1 MGYTT
6 QGIRNIALV
15 GSAGG
20 GKTLLL
26 EALLLEAGAIR
37 NKGNLQRGATV
48 SDFDPQEKRLQHSL
62 DPAICGFDFDTTH
75 LNLIDTPGYPDF
87 LGRTLSVLEAV
98 EAVAIVVSAAGGV
111 DTLTRR
117 LMEFAR
123 ERELCR
129 LIVVNKID
137 RADARAADLL
147 EELRGAFGPECLPLD
162 LPAGEGTAVVD
173 CFFCPDGEPRPDA
186 DRSDGASHSAAA
198 SRSNGASGSAT
209 TARPDA
215 TTRSTSASSPDGTS
229 RRETDFSSVPAA
241 HTQIVD
247 QVVELDEDLM
257 ALYLEQ
263 GAELSP
269 EQLHDPFERAL
280 REGHLIPVCFVSAET
295 GAGVPELLRIF
306 SRLMPNPTEGNAPPF
321 FKGEGAG
328 ARPVQVKPD
337 ADKHVVAHVFKTS
350 IDPYVGKLG
359 MVRVHQGTIRQGSQL
374 FVGDARKPIKIAH
387 ILKLMG
393 KDTVE
398 MARAIPGDI
407 CAIPKIDELHLDA
420 VLHDSHDED
429 HYHLKPVSF
438 PPPMLGI
445 AIEPERRGDEQRL
458 ADTLHKLMAEDPCVR
473 IEHHPAVNETVIY
486 GMGELH
492 LRVLL
497 ERMTER
503 YGVHIKTRPPSVPYR
518 ETITRP
524 AAGHCRH
531 KKQTGGAGQFGE
543 VFLRVEALA
552 RGEGFE
558 FVDEVVGGAIPGQ
571 FIPAVEKG
579 VRQVLSEGALAG
591 FPLQDLRVILYD
603 GKHHP
608 VDSKEV
614 AFASAG
620 RKAFL
625 EAIQKASPIVLE
637 PVMRVEITAPSTSI
651 GGITGDLATRR
662 ARISGNNALPG
673 QRATVEALVPLAEIS
688 EYQLRLKALTGGEGA
703 YAMELS
709 HYDPVPAR
717 RQQQLVQAWRPRA
730 EAD

>member
-26 EALLLEAGAIR
+26 ESLLLQAGAIR
-37 NKGNLQRGATV
+37 NKGSLQRGGSV
-48 SDFDPQEKRLQHSL
+48 PQHSL
-62 DPAICGFDFDTTH
+62 DPAICCFDINSTH
-75 LNLIDTPGYPDF
+75 INLIDTPGYPDF

-98 EAVAIVVSAAGGV
+98 EAVAIVVSAVNGV

-123 ERELCR
+123 ERGLCP
-129 LIVVNKID
+129 LVVINKID
-137 RADARAADLL
+137 SQDAHPAAVLD
-147 EELRGAFGPECLPLD
+147 ELRAAFGPECLPLN
-162 LPAGEGTAVVD
+162 LPAAQGDAVVD
-173 CFFCPDGEPRPDA
+173 CFFTPV
-186 DRSDGASHSAAA
+186 AAA
-198 SRSNGASGSAT
+198 TSGSNGSPAHAAT
-209 TARPDA
+209 TN
-215 TTRSTSASSPDGTS
+215 TSNGGPPAAPSP
-229 RRETDFSSVPAA
+229 DFSSLSAA

-257 ALYLEQ
+257 ALYLDQ

-269 EQLHDPFERAL
+269 EQLHNPFERAL
-280 REGHLIPVCFVSAET
+280 REGHLIPVCFVSAQT
-295 GAGVPELLRIF
+295 GSGIPELLRIF
-306 SRLMPNPTEGNAPPF
+306 EQLMPNPTEGNPPPF
-321 FKGEGAG
+321 LKGEGDSAQ
-328 ARPVQVKPD
+328 RVNVTPD
-337 ADKHVVAHVFKTS
+337 PDKHVIAHVFKTT

-359 MVRVHQGTIRQGSQL
+359 MLRVHQGTLRQGSQV
-374 FVGDARKPIKIAH
+374 FVGDARKPIKVAH

-398 MARAIPGDI
+398 LPRAIPGDI
-407 CAIPKIDELHLDA
+407 CAIPKIEELHLDA
-420 VLHDSHDED
+420 VIHDSHDED
-429 HYHLKPVSF
+429 QYHLKPVSL

-458 ADTLHKLMAEDPCVR
+458 ADTLHKLAQEDPCVR
-473 IEHHPAVNETVIY
+473 IEHHAALNETVIY
-486 GMGELH
+486 GTGELH
-492 LRVLL
+492 LRVVL

-503 YGVHIKTRPPSVPYR
+503 YGVHVKTHPPSVPYR

-524 AAGHCRH
+524 AEGHCRH

-543 VFLRVEALA
+543 VYLRIEALG
-552 RGEGFE
+552 RGAGFE
-558 FVDEVVGGAIPGQ
+558 FVDDVVGGAIPGQ

-579 VRQVLSEGALAG
+579 VRQVLTEGALAG
-591 FPLQDLRVILYD
+591 FPIQDVRVTLYD

-625 EAIQKASPIVLE
+625 EALQKANPIVLE
-637 PVMRVEITAPSTSI
+637 PVMRVEITAPASSI
-651 GGITGDLATRR
+651 GDITGDLATRR
-662 ARISGNNALPG
+662 ARINGNTALPNH
-673 QRATVEALVPLAEIS
+673 RATVQALVPLAEIS

-730 EAD
+730 DAD

>member
-26 EALLLEAGAIR
+26 ESLLLEAGAIR
-37 NKGNLQRGATV
+37 SKGSLQRGGTV

-62 DPAICGFDFDTTH
+62 DPAICCFDFNSTH
-75 LNLIDTPGYPDF
+75 INVIDTPGYPDF

-98 EAVAIVVSAAGGV
+98 DAAALVVSAVNGI
-111 DTLTRR
+111 DTLTQR
-117 LMEFAR
+117 LMEFIR
-123 ERELCR
+123 ERGLCP
-129 LIVVNKID
+129 LVVINKID
-137 RADARAADLL
+137 SRDARAAAVLD
-147 EELRGAFGPECLPLD
+147 ELRTAFGPECLPLN
-162 LPAGEGTAVVD
+162 LPARQGEAVAD
-173 CFFCPDGEPRPDA
+173 SFFTPA
-186 DRSDGASHSAAA
+186 VAAADGAPAGNGTESAPL
-198 SRSNGASGSAT
+198 T
-209 TARPDA
+209 P
-215 TTRSTSASSPDGTS
+215 
-229 RRETDFSSVPAA
+229 DFSSISAA
-241 HTQIVD
+241 HTHIVD

-280 REGHLIPVCFVSAET
+280 REGHLIPVCFASAQT
-295 GAGVPELLRIF
+295 GAGIPELLRIIDQ
-306 SRLMPNPTEGNAPPF
+306 LMPNPTEGNPPPF
-321 FKGEGAG
+321 LKGEGENAQ
-328 ARPVQVKPD
+328 RVEVTPD
-337 ADKHVVAHVFKTS
+337 PDKHVIAHVFKTT

-359 MVRVHQGTIRQGSQL
+359 VLRVHQGTLRQGSQL
-374 FVGDARKPIKIAH
+374 FVGDARKPIKVAH

-393 KDTVE
+393 KDTAEVP
-398 MARAIPGDI
+398 RAIPGDI
-407 CAIPKIDELHLDA
+407 CAISKIEELHLDS

-429 HYHLKPVSF
+429 QYHLKPIVF
-438 PPPMLGI
+438 PPPMLGV

-473 IEHHPAVNETVIY
+473 IEHHAALNETVIY
-486 GMGELH
+486 GTGELH

-503 YGVHIKTRPPSVPYR
+503 YGVHIKTHPPSVPYR

-524 AAGHCRH
+524 AEGHCRH

-543 VFLRVEALA
+543 VYLRIEALG
-552 RGEGFE
+552 RGAGFE

-591 FPLQDLRVILYD
+591 FPIQDVRVTVYD

-614 AFASAG
+614 AFTSAG
-620 RKAFL
+620 RKAFI
-625 EAIQKASPIVLE
+625 EALQKANPIVLE
-637 PVMRVEITAPSTSI
+637 PVMRVEITAPSSSI
-651 GGITGDLATRR
+651 GDITGDLATRR
-662 ARISGNNALPG
+662 ARINGNTALPNH
-673 QRATVEALVPLAEIS
+673 RATVQALVPLAEIS

-717 RQQQLVQAWRPRA
+717 RQQQLVHAWRPRA
-730 EAD
+730 DTD